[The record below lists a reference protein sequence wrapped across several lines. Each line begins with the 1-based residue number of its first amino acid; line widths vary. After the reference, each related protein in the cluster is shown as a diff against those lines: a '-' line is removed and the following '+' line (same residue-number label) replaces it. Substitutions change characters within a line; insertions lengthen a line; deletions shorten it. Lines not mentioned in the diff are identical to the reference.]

1 MPVAPTFNASS
12 FIICANWSIPPA
24 IWVAMAAP
32 ASFPD
37 GSIRPYKSCS
47 IVSLSPGFIP
57 HKVAPASVMTASL
70 VTVTSSVKF
79 PYFKAIRAVMVF
91 VMLAGYKRSK
101 GFFANRTFLSVK
113 SKTAAASAVTALSWL
128 EGSSETIQRS

>member
-1 MPVAPTFNASS
+1 
-12 FIICANWSIPPA
+12 
-24 IWVAMAAP
+24 
-32 ASFPD
+32 
-37 GSIRPYKSCS
+37 
-47 IVSLSPGFIP
+47 
-57 HKVAPASVMTASL
+57 
-70 VTVTSSVKF
+70 
-79 PYFKAIRAVMVF
+79 MVF